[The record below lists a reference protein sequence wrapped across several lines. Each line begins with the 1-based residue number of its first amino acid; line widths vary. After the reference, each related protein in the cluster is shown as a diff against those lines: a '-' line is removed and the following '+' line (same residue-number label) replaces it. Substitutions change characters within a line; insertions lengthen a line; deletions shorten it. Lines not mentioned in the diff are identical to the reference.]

1 MKLDGGIEIAAPARQ
16 VWDLVI
22 DPLTLASCVPGVR
35 DVRRVDDRTFE
46 GSITASVGPMD
57 GDFTFTSVISRATFP
72 DDLAVDMVGMD
83 SRTKSRLEAAMT
95 ASLAEGPA
103 GLTVLAYHGD
113 VKVKGRLAILGEM
126 ILRATASMM
135 IGQVTACLKAR
146 LEAAPEQAD
155 REP

>member
-1 MKLDGGIEIAAPARQ
+1 MKLDGRIEIAAPARQ

-57 GDFTFTSVISRATFP
+57 GDFTFTSVITRATFP
-72 DDLAVDMVGMD
+72 GDLAVELVGTD
-83 SRTKSRLEAAMT
+83 SRTKSRLEAT
-95 ASLAEGPA
+95 VTA
-103 GLTVLAYHGD
+103 GLGEDGSAATVLTYHGD

-146 LEAAPEQAD
+146 LEATAGE
-155 REP
+155 

>member
-1 MKLDGGIEIAAPARQ
+1 MKLDGRIEIAAPARQ

-35 DVRRVDDRTFE
+35 DVRRVDDQTFE

-57 GDFTFTSVISRATFP
+57 GDFTFTSVITRATFP
-72 DDLAVDMVGMD
+72 DDLAVELVGMD
-83 SRTKSRLEAAMT
+83 SRTKSRLEATVT
-95 ASLAEGPA
+95 ASLADASA
-103 GLTVLAYHGD
+103 GGTVIAYRGD

-126 ILRATASMM
+126 ILRATATMM

-146 LEAAPEQAD
+146 LEADAG
-155 REP
+155 